1 MSRKWTPRDKISNIK
16 ISRHTLSFVIIP
28 RMFWRNLTKI
38 GQIYIP
44 YKFAQSGCIP
54 PKIWCKILAH
64 KGSQTTHATPGD
76 YLVSSWNLKPIGQR
90 DLWRQRRWIKISRK
104 SNLLLTPFF
113 ISRSLS
119 KSVEVDDTIMSKVVK
134 GKGKPRQRWKNRE
147 PCWGAR
153 RRIDIQP
160 SKLRFEA
167 IVNVFVSRLVLA

>member
-1 MSRKWTPRDKISNIK
+1 MDETKFQISKFSDI
-16 ISRHTLSFVIIP
+16 LSFVIIH

-44 YKFAQSGCIP
+44 YKFAQNGCIP

-90 DLWRQRRWIKISRK
+90 ELLASTTMDQDFPRK
-104 SNLLLTPFF
+104 VTHCWHLFLYLD
-113 ISRSLS
+113 RS
-119 KSVEVDDTIMSKVVK
+119 KSVEEDDTIMSKVAK
-134 GKGKPRQRWKNRE
+134 GKGKPRQKWKNRE
-147 PCWGAR
+147 LGWGAR
-153 RRIDIQP
+153 QRIDIQL

-167 IVNVFVSRLVLA
+167 IVNVFVSRLVLT